1 MSKGEA
7 HKAWRKE
14 NQIRVT
20 IYLNKQYDADL
31 IQAASRAEQ
40 EGEPR
45 ATAFKRWIRLGIR
58 AEQSGK

>member
-7 HKAWRKE
+7 HKEWRKE

-20 IYLNKQYDADL
+20 FYLNKQYDADI
-31 IQAASRAEQ
+31 IQATSRAER

-45 ATAFKRWIRLGIR
+45 ATAYKRWIRMGI
-58 AEQSGK
+58 QSEYSR